1 VRTEVRNRITMLHE
15 SVTAEVPASRLD
27 RRKWMLILPDD
38 GGGFR
43 LVEFEHAADADT
55 DSWFA
60 PEDVL
65 DRVETR
71 HEDLDTLL
79 GELAELGV
87 DTDRFDAPWKM
98 DYPL

>member
-1 VRTEVRNRITMLHE
+1 MLRG
-15 SVTAEVPASRLD
+15 SVTAEVRPSSPD
-27 RRKWMLILPDD
+27 RRKWLLILPEDD
-38 GGGFR
+38 DDAVR

-65 DRVETR
+65 DRVESR
-71 HEDLDTLL
+71 HEDLDALL
-79 GELAELGV
+79 LVLADRGI
-87 DTDRFDAPWKM
+87 DTDAFDAPWKM